1 MFQHAERNKNIVLCV
16 ALTKKR
22 LPLFQLRFFSLKE
35 ETSTSHEIL
44 MKDHISPTNRAKA
57 TQICFKRGL
66 L

>member
-1 MFQHAERNKNIVLCV
+1 MLCV
-16 ALTKKR
+16 ALNEKR

-35 ETSTSHEIL
+35 EISTSHEIL
-44 MKDHISPTNRAKA
+44 MKDHISSTNRAKA